1 MDKTLLCDIFSI
13 YIQIT
18 NNFPH
23 LHIEKLIDAQ
33 STQVFQLNFP
43 FNRQIDHVIITVY
56 TAAYN
61 TYTSRKHK
69 AK

>member
-1 MDKTLLCDIFSI
+1 M
-13 YIQIT
+13 T
-18 NNFPH
+18 NKSTCT

-33 STQVFQLNFP
+33 STLVFQLNFP
-43 FNRQIDHVIITVY
+43 FNVKIDHVIITVY